1 MIVVSI
7 IKIDNKTRKGNSM
20 NLFKILAN
28 ESIDYRK
35 FKLFVIKKKKG
46 VRIMEDKSLTY
57 GNIIMAL
64 REASIEVIEDDSN
77 RGFEWDMYN
86 DDISHRLLKYAPDRY
101 AVVVFYD
108 SRFAYV
114 FCQIDLMLATLIFS
128 GITSKNRNGILRT
141 METLYDGKKVREDW

>member
-1 MIVVSI
+1 
-7 IKIDNKTRKGNSM
+7 M

-46 VRIMEDKSLTY
+46 ARIMASKSLTY
-57 GNIIMAL
+57 SNTIMAL
-64 REASIEVIEDDSN
+64 REAAIEVIEDDSN
-77 RGFEWDMYN
+77 RRFERDMYN

-108 SRFAYV
+108 SRFAYM

-141 METLYDGKKVREDW
+141 METLYDGKKVHEDW

>member
-1 MIVVSI
+1 
-7 IKIDNKTRKGNSM
+7 M
-20 NLFKILAN
+20 NLFKILSN

-46 VRIMEDKSLTY
+46 ARIMADKSLMYRNT
-57 GNIIMAL
+57 IMAL
-64 REASIEVIEDDSN
+64 REAAIEVIEDDSN
-77 RGFEWDMYN
+77 RGFEQDMYS

-108 SRFAYV
+108 ARFAYI
-114 FCQIDLMLATLIFS
+114 FCQIDLMLAALIFS

-141 METLYDGKKVREDW
+141 MEALYSGRKVHEDW

>member
-1 MIVVSI
+1 
-7 IKIDNKTRKGNSM
+7 M

-46 VRIMEDKSLTY
+46 ARIMADKSLTY
-57 GNIIMAL
+57 SNTIMAL
-64 REASIEVIEDDSN
+64 REAAIEVIEDDSN
-77 RGFEWDMYN
+77 RGFEQDIYN

-101 AVVVFYD
+101 AVVVFMILDLRIY
-108 SRFAYV
+108 FT
-114 FCQIDLMLATLIFS
+114 QIVLMLAALIFS

-141 METLYDGKKVREDW
+141 METWYDGKKVCEDW